1 MLFGPLKRKLLLFFF
16 VFLSWPS
23 NKTLSQQSLLPSSLF
38 PLPPP
43 PPTTVCR
50 QQTNTFFVYFNLS
63 RKRSLLLSTTCSTA
77 AGKNAPSFFL
87 IFSSD
92 FLLWSTKRLQKLL
105 PWSILR
111 IFRVSG
117 HWEDNFSFLFFLND
131 LLYNLIWVEPENSR
145 QFEFSILFAKRA
157 ANRFQSAKQ
166 NWPSFV
172 FCPFLLPSAAATAGL
187 KLEPPKQN
195 FLLLST
201 VDRRY
206 LVTY

>member
-1 MLFGPLKRKLLLFFF
+1 MCSLVHWSVNSFFSYSF
-16 VFLSWPS
+16 FLVGRQTKHSVS
-23 NKTLSQQSLLPSSLF
+23 TVLLLPSFSSF

-43 PPTTVCR
+43 LPTTVCR

-63 RKRSLLLSTTCSTA
+63 RKKSLLLSTTCSTA

-87 IFSSD
+87 IFFSD

-131 LLYNLIWVEPENSR
+131 LLYNLIWVEPENSWV
-145 QFEFSILFAKRA
+145 FY
-157 ANRFQSAKQ
+157 
-166 NWPSFV
+166 FV
-172 FCPFLLPSAAATAGL
+172 CQASC
-187 KLEPPKQN
+187 
-195 FLLLST
+195 
-201 VDRRY
+201 
-206 LVTY
+206 